1 MGGLSGHM
9 CHVHE
14 DNALTFGEV
23 KAILHLASKGKLA
36 SVTEKL
42 DGQNTFFT
50 FNPLLGLR
58 FARNGGHI
66 KTGGIDAYDINIRW
80 SDKPL
85 VAEAFAK
92 AYKVLS
98 VALDALSAR
107 DRQVIFNN
115 GTIWYSA
122 EIIGR
127 INPNVIRYDGDA
139 VVFHESGTVYDDN
152 GKPLDIDTGS
162 NFASLINNVNRM
174 QNAILETGW
183 KVMGPVSTQLTKL
196 DNIQLLD
203 SALTALNSFMF
214 QWDMDN
220 EDTLNDAFLEYLI
233 AEHLLD
239 LAADDDTKLYV
250 AELVSDF
257 ENTLTSKKPY
267 LTSLI
272 EQGAL
277 NKDQY
282 KLVTDLIKNG
292 PNLYTRFVEPVRDTI
307 REFSVGMLHDMQSCL
322 ITNSVQEVQR
332 LRMAVESAIEQIELL
347 RTDREKDMMK
357 KELGRLKALSNI
369 SSSMEG
375 IVFKYSDKVYK
386 FTGAFAPV
394 NQILG
399 LEKYGR

>member
-80 SDKPL
+80 ADKPL

-183 KVMGPVSTQLTKL
+183 QVMGPVSTQLTKL
-196 DNIQLLD
+196 ANIQLLD
-203 SALTALNSFMF
+203 SALTALNSFMS

-220 EDTLNDAFLEYLI
+220 GDTLNDAFLEYLI

-239 LAADDDTKLYV
+239 LTADDDTKLYV

-272 EQGAL
+272 EQGSL

-282 KLVTDLIKNG
+282 KLITDLIKNG

-307 REFSVGMLHDMQSCL
+307 REFSFGMLHDMQSCL

-332 LRMAVESAIEQIELL
+332 LRMVVETAIEQIELL

-357 KELGRLKALSNI
+357 KELERLKDLSNI

-399 LEKYGR
+399 LKKYGR

>member
-80 SDKPL
+80 ADKPL

-98 VALDALSAR
+98 IALDALSAS

-183 KVMGPVSTQLTKL
+183 QVMGPVSTQLTKL
-196 DNIQLLD
+196 ANIQLLD

-239 LAADDDTKLYV
+239 LTADDDTKLYV

-272 EQGAL
+272 EQGSL

-282 KLVTDLIKNG
+282 KLITDLIKNG

-332 LRMAVESAIEQIELL
+332 LRMVVETAIEQIELL
-347 RTDREKDMMK
+347 RTDREKDMLK
-357 KELGRLKALSNI
+357 KELGRLKDLSNI